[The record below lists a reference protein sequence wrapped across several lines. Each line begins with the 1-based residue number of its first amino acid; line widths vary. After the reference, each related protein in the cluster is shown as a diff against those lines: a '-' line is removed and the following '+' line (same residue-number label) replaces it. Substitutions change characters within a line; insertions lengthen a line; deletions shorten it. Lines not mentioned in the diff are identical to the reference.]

1 MVEGKKSFLLGIHQV
16 VDLFL
21 VAIAYWLAFWLRKPA
36 GDIGI
41 SYSFILLLA
50 VICCHVT
57 LRLYRVYDP
66 FGGQTFKQI
75 VYKIFKAVPTA
86 TAGII
91 FLMYILHVDN
101 VSRLLIGY
109 FAILLMLLL
118 IAVKAVF
125 FYVYRYNRLRDYV
138 TRTVLIIGS
147 RQRSID
153 LVKEIKKK
161 SEAGYRIRGCL
172 ETVDQQQNVGNVVYG
187 DVTIIGTME
196 RFSAILLQETIDEV
210 IFALPLKEVD
220 EVEKYILFAE
230 NMGVNVRIMPDFQ
243 IYKIQYHPATARLSL
258 DQFLGLPTISLS
270 STPAHDTALFVKSII
285 DYVGGA
291 LGMVLLSPLFALIAL
306 GIKSSSGGPVLFS
319 QLRCGLNGRK
329 FVLYKFRTMVRDADD
344 FKGELAVT
352 NEMDGPVFKIK
363 NDPRIT
369 RFGRFLRKTSLDELP
384 QLLNVVMGEMS
395 LVGPRPALPE
405 EVEQYDLWQRRRLS
419 MKPGMTC
426 IWQVSGRNTIS
437 FDRWMKMDLQYIDN
451 WSLLLDFK
459 ILLLTVKEIMV
470 GGGR

>member
-16 VDLFL
+16 VDLLL

-41 SYSFILLLA
+41 SYTFLLLLA

-66 FGGQTFKQI
+66 FGGQMFRQI
-75 VYKIFKAVPTA
+75 VYKILKAVPTA
-86 TAGII
+86 TAGIV

-109 FAILLMLLL
+109 FAIMLVLLL
-118 IAVKAVF
+118 IAVKAIF
-125 FYVYRYNRLRDYV
+125 FYTYKYNRLRDYV
-138 TRTVLIIGS
+138 TKTVLIVGS

-153 LVKEIKKK
+153 LIKEIKKK

-172 ETVDQQQNVGNVVYG
+172 ETVDQQQHVGNLVYG
-187 DVTIIGTME
+187 DVTIIGTMD
-196 RFSAILLQETIDEV
+196 RFSNILLQETVDEV
-210 IFALPLKEVD
+210 IFALPLKKVK

-270 STPAHDTALFVKSII
+270 STPAHDTALFIKSII

-291 LGMVLLSPLFALIAL
+291 LGLVLLSPLFVCIAL
-306 GIKSSSGGPVLFS
+306 SIKSSSKGPVLFS
-319 QLRCGLNGRK
+319 QVRSGLNGRQ
-329 FVLYKFRTMVRDADD
+329 FLLYKFRTMIRDAD
-344 FKGELAVT
+344 ELKEGLVET

-363 NDPRIT
+363 DDPRIT
-369 RFGRFLRKTSLDELP
+369 RLGRFLRKTSLDELP

-395 LVGPRPALPE
+395 LVGPRPPLPE

-426 IWQVSGRNTIS
+426 IWQVSGRNDIS
-437 FDRWMKMDLQYIDN
+437 FERWMKMDLEYIDN

-459 ILLLTVKEIMV
+459 LLLLTLKEIII
-470 GGGR
+470 GGGH

>member
-1 MVEGKKSFLLGIHQV
+1 MIEGKKSFLLGIHQV
-16 VDLFL
+16 VDLLL

-41 SYSFILLLA
+41 SYTFILLLA

-66 FGGQTFKQI
+66 FGGQMFRQI
-75 VYKIFKAVPTA
+75 VYKILKAVPTA
-86 TAGII
+86 TAGIV

-109 FAILLMLLL
+109 FALLL
-118 IAVKAVF
+118 LFLLIVVKAVF
-125 FYVYRYNRLRDYV
+125 FYTYKYNRLRDYV
-138 TRTVLIIGS
+138 TKTVLIVGT

-153 LVKEIKKK
+153 LIKEIKKK
-161 SEAGYRIRGCL
+161 SESGYRIRGCL
-172 ETVDQQQNVGNVVYG
+172 ETVDQQQRVGDAVYG
-187 DVTIIGTME
+187 DVTVIGTLDLY
-196 RFSAILLQETIDEV
+196 SKILLQETVDEV
-210 IFALPLKEVD
+210 IFALPLKEVED
-220 EVEKYILFAE
+220 VDKYILYGE

-243 IYKIQYHPATARLSL
+243 IHKIQYHPATARLYL

-270 STPAHDTALFVKSII
+270 STPAHDTALFIKSII

-291 LGMVLLSPLFALIAL
+291 LGLVVLSPLFVCIAL
-306 GIKSSSGGPVLFS
+306 SIKSSSKGPVFFS
-319 QLRCGLNGRK
+319 QVRCGLNGRQ
-329 FVLYKFRTMVRDADD
+329 FVLYKFRTMIRDADD
-344 FKGELAVT
+344 LKGEMVAT
-352 NEMDGPVFKIK
+352 NEADGPVFKIK

-369 RFGRFLRKTSLDELP
+369 RLGRLLRKTSLDELP

-395 LVGPRPALPE
+395 LVGPRPPLPE

-426 IWQVSGRNTIS
+426 IWQVSGRNDIS
-437 FDRWMKMDLQYIDN
+437 FERWMKMDLEYIDN

-459 ILLLTVKEIMV
+459 LLLLTLKEIMI